1 MSGVE
6 RVEFEDRLL
15 DEPVLV
21 ETLLERLEELL
32 EAGGDAE
39 ELADVQAQL
48 DLIAAR

>member
-6 RVEFEDRLL
+6 RVEFEGQFL

-21 ETLLERLEELL
+21 DVLLERLEELL
-32 EAGGDAE
+32 EAGGDVE

-48 DLIAAR
+48 DLITGR